1 MAAAG
6 SEGATLSILAK
17 HQRTSLALIRI
28 HLAAN
33 RSDFVRIS
41 FILAVTCVTRASIR
55 FATRPGGR

>member
-1 MAAAG
+1 
-6 SEGATLSILAK
+6 
-17 HQRTSLALIRI
+17 LIRI

-41 FILAVTCVTRASIR
+41 FILAVMCVTRASIR

>member
-1 MAAAG
+1 MAAAD

-17 HQRTSLALIRI
+17 KRTSLALNRI

-41 FILAVTCVTRASIR
+41 FILAVMCVTRASIR